1 MDPGYQSGSSDKE
14 ELIEDAIPLKTFNS
28 LKESGNQLFKKT
40 FQDKTLSVTEYQ
52 QQMCNALRYYHMACQ
67 LAQSSIEQSS
77 IRKNMAVSQ
86 FHIAK
91 RIAQCNPQNSTLMTK
106 EFKFF
111 VEESLNNFDKAIGIG
126 RQAQKPSWT
135 LQMTQK
141 QSKCAKLM
149 WDFLITSY
157 GIGSSCILLG
167 HMHTFCSSANEPS
180 LCANL
185 FLKLLHGISKR
196 STYQEEE
203 VQLELTR
210 DAVDCYLQFI
220 VLSRDKSLESQVIAH
235 GQLGRLYE
243 LMTLNEKSREY
254 YKFTIQLAM
263 AIHPKM
269 DKFQQK
275 QKWIDERK
283 EREAIRDHMRIE
295 LKKVLDEL
303 KKASQQSAQELL
315 NFIYSKHPP
324 KRGTKSID
332 STIRA
337 QYKMALLHYHPD
349 KQDLEEHGLKWII
362 LSEEITVLLTYHFE
376 RMKSVIVFYHFI
388 ITLF

>member
-1 MDPGYQSGSSDKE
+1 
-14 ELIEDAIPLKTFNS
+14 
-28 LKESGNQLFKKT
+28 
-40 FQDKTLSVTEYQ
+40 
-52 QQMCNALRYYHMACQ
+52 
-67 LAQSSIEQSS
+67 
-77 IRKNMAVSQ
+77 
-86 FHIAK
+86 
-91 RIAQCNPQNSTLMTK
+91 
-106 EFKFF
+106 
-111 VEESLNNFDKAIGIG
+111 
-126 RQAQKPSWT
+126 
-135 LQMTQK
+135 
-141 QSKCAKLM
+141 
-149 WDFLITSY
+149 
-157 GIGSSCILLG
+157 
-167 HMHTFCSSANEPS
+167 MHTFCSSANEPS

-220 VLSRDKSLESQVIAH
+220 VLSRDKSLESQ
-235 GQLGRLYE
+235 LGRLYE

-283 EREAIRDHMRIE
+283 EREAIRAHMRIE